1 MKTWLSMLMAATC
14 VGFAAG
20 AAAEV
25 IFYEHDDFRGQ
36 SFSVDRPITDFFNY
50 GFNDR
55 ASSASVRSGT
65 WQICSDANFRGQCVT
80 LGPGDYPSMRQYGL
94 NDKVSSARMVDA
106 VAAPAPRGRIV
117 LFDNMGFNG
126 RAVTLDQDVIN
137 FDQIGFNDRA
147 ASAVVE
153 GGTWQLCEHEQFR
166 GSCMTIEPGRYPN
179 LGDLAG
185 RISSA
190 RLVANRPIVQ
200 GGPPGPPAARAILYG
215 QRGFAGRALVVDRPV
230 VRNLQDYNFNDRAS
244 SLRVESGYW
253 MFCSDANFEGECR
266 TFGPGDY
273 PSLPPDLSERISS
286 GRRISNSYPYRE
298 RPNWGGY

>member
-1 MKTWLSMLMAATC
+1 MKVWLRSFIATLCMAFGAS
-14 VGFAAG
+14 

-25 IFYEHDDFRGQ
+25 IFYEHNDFRGQ

-55 ASSASVRSGT
+55 ASSVSVRSGT
-65 WQICSDANFRGQCVT
+65 WQICSDANYRGQCVT
-80 LGPGDYPSMRQYGL
+80 LGPGDYPALSTYGL
-94 NDKVSSARMVDA
+94 NDKISSVRMVDA
-106 VAAPAPRGRIV
+106 RDVGAPPVARGRLL
-117 LFDNMGFNG
+117 LFDSIGFAG
-126 RAVTLDQDVIN
+126 RGVTLDGDAVN
-137 FDQIGFNDRA
+137 FERLGFNDRA
-147 ASAVVE
+147 NSAVVE
-153 GGTWQLCEHEQFR
+153 GGTWQLCEHEEFR
-166 GSCMTIEPGRYPN
+166 GSCMTLEPGRYPN

-190 RLVANRPIVQ
+190 RMVANRPVVQ
-200 GGPPGPPAARAILYG
+200 GGPPGPAPARAVLYG
-215 QRGFAGRALVVDRPV
+215 QPGLAGRALMIDRPV

-273 PSLPPDLSERISS
+273 PVLPPDLQNRISS
-286 GRRISNSYPYRE
+286 ARRISNQYPYRE
-298 RPNWGGY
+298 RPNW